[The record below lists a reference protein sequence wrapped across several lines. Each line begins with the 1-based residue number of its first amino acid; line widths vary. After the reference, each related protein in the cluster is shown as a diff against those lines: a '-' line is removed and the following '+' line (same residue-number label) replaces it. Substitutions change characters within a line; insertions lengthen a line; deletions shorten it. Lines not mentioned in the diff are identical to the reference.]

1 MKWMPEMDQKIHIL
15 VADDN
20 SEVLFATADL
30 VMDFPGV
37 LVVSLATTV
46 EEVVRSAAW
55 HKPDLVLID
64 AWLKGGGAGAAA
76 ERIRL
81 VSPRTAV
88 VALASASEPEL
99 SRRLNQLGVLACFDK
114 ESLSAVLP
122 QILSAIRDREPIK
135 G

>member
-1 MKWMPEMDQKIHIL
+1 MEQKIRVL

-20 SEVLFATADL
+20 PEVLFATADL

-46 EEVVRSAAW
+46 EEAVRSATW
-55 HKPDLVLID
+55 HKPDLVLVD

-76 ERIRL
+76 QRIRI
-81 VSPRTAV
+81 VAPSAVV
-88 VALASASEPEL
+88 VALASAREPGMSTRLSE
-99 SRRLNQLGVLACFDK
+99 LGVLACFEK
-114 ESLSAVLP
+114 ESLSSVLP
-122 QILSAIRDREPIK
+122 GVLAAIRDRLPLS